1 MSSTTKVLVLGG
13 ISILLWA
20 YCGGLIAVGQLV
32 MSMDAT
38 LVFHAIGAPIGA
50 AVAAWAYHRFFG
62 HFSPFATALAF
73 LGTAVFLD
81 VFVVA
86 MLVEKSFEMF
96 ASLIGTWIP
105 LTLIFLFAF
114 AVGRLAQR
122 Q

>member
-1 MSSTTKVLVLGG
+1 MTSKTEVLVLGG

-20 YCGGLIAVGQLV
+20 YCGGLIAVGQSI

-38 LVFHAIGAPIGA
+38 LVLHAIGAPIGA
-50 AVAAWAYHRFFG
+50 AVAAWAYQRFFG
-62 HFSPFATALAF
+62 HFSPLATALAF
-73 LGTAVFLD
+73 VGTAVFLD

-96 ASLIGTWIP
+96 ASPIGTWIP
-105 LTLIFLFAF
+105 LALIFVFAF
-114 AVGRLAQR
+114 AVGRLARR